1 MGSGL
6 RDIMCN
12 KGKSNGK
19 IEHEMRAVI
28 TDWLMEISVS
38 PNWGIF
44 LGLVRIIIDWGIGSI
59 LHFFCSLIFGNC

>member
-38 PNWGIF
+38 PNWGSPFGTSKDNNILGVLGVLEVSFIF
-44 LGLVRIIIDWGIGSI
+44 IVV
-59 LHFFCSLIFGNC
+59 